1 MDVFPQLVRQ
11 ETKLVDFLR
20 TEHFDVKKASQ
31 RICNYWKFRKEIF
44 EDRWLLP
51 MTQSGNGALTLSEV
65 EHLRCAYSVC
75 FRRANQGMLVIH
87 DHSRLKHFDGMV
99 HAKLVMYL
107 STIMTDAPTQTEGAT
122 LVFVIKSGERPP
134 EDFKR
139 AAWGMISTALPIR
152 VKQILVVQAYEEGRE
167 YLLQFLA
174 YQTKRALEVKSNL
187 LAEHLMGDSPGN
199 LLSLL
204 HQRGVSQQFLPTALG
219 GGYQYDRFSD
229 WVRMRLSIEDVM
241 AAAPLK
247 CNKLTPRLEVAT
259 ATTTAAAP
267 GALVVHNN
275 TAAKKKRKRKKPTG
289 PNDEG
294 TKKLN
299 ALYARRSYHKRKL
312 EVLGLEEQ
320 VEALRSHQKKLQ
332 SEGLQLQQ
340 GLAMAQQLLAGHGR
354 QTPPPPP
361 PATLPQG
368 TTAMGAAVERP
379 TTNPMNFEPLACPPP
394 AMMMNIEPIPF
405 SPDTATGV
413 GNVY

>member
-1 MDVFPQLVRQ
+1 
-11 ETKLVDFLR
+11 
-20 TEHFDVKKASQ
+20 
-31 RICNYWKFRKEIF
+31 
-44 EDRWLLP
+44 
-51 MTQSGNGALTLSEV
+51 
-65 EHLRCAYSVC
+65 
-75 FRRANQGMLVIH
+75 MLVIH
-87 DHSRLKHFDGMV
+87 DHSRLKYFDSMV

-107 STIMTDAPTQTEGAT
+107 VTIMTDAPTQTEGAT

-139 AAWGMISTALPIR
+139 AAWDMISTALPFR

-204 HQRGVSQQFLPTALG
+204 HQRGVNQQFLPTALG
-219 GGYQYDRFSD
+219 GGYRYDRFSD

-247 CNKLTPRLEVAT
+247 CNKLTPRLEVA
-259 ATTTAAAP
+259 AATAAAP
-267 GALVVHNN
+267 GALVVHNI
-275 TAAKKKRKRKKPTG
+275 TAPKKKRKKKKPSG

-320 VEALRSHQKKLQ
+320 VEALRNHQKKLQ
-332 SEGLQLQQ
+332 SEGLRLQQ
-340 GLAMAQQLLAGHGR
+340 GLVIAQQLVAGHR
-354 QTPPPPP
+354 HQMPPS
-361 PATLPQG
+361 PATLPQA
-368 TTAMGAAVERP
+368 TTAMGAEVARP
-379 TTNPMNFEPLACPPP
+379 MTNPMNFEPVACPPP
-394 AMMMNIEPIPF
+394 PMMMNIDPIPF
-405 SPDTATGV
+405 SPDTAFG
-413 GNVY
+413 GENVY